1 MSLGYIPSAGGTQTL
16 PRTIPPGVALSM
28 ILSGDPIDANEAY
41 RLGLVH
47 RIVPRDQLDS
57 AADAWARTL
66 AQRSPQALSNAKEA
80 VLRGLDLSL
89 ADGLALEARLAGMLL
104 ESRSR

>member
-1 MSLGYIPSAGGTQTL
+1 MW
-16 PRTIPPGVALSM
+16 R
-28 ILSGDPIDANEAY
+28 E
-41 RLGLVH
+41 
-47 RIVPRDQLDS
+47 
-57 AADAWARTL
+57 
-66 AQRSPQALSNAKEA
+66 RSPQVLSNAKEA